1 MIRDQVADG
10 ANLAIEDQSG
20 GLGVA
25 RRAACRKGPRA
36 IRIESRPLG
45 RSPHLG
51 QRVGHI
57 PVCGT
62 ELLLTGHHIVV
73 CAPNRAQAVGQQWV
87 VVQQRERVCST
98 GMSLR
103 QQDLPQD
110 EFKIVLNE
118 FHAGEVLGSPAMW
131 GVVCRGWGGWPEGI
145 LRRWRVNPPMPVKT
159 PA

>member
-25 RRAACRKGPRA
+25 RRAACRKGTRA

-51 QRVGHI
+51 QGVGHI
-57 PVCGT
+57 PIGGT
-62 ELLLTGHHIVV
+62 ELLLTGHQVVV
-73 CAPNRAQAVGQQWV
+73 CASNRAQAVGQQGV
-87 VVQQRERVCST
+87 VVQQRERVGAT
-98 GMSLR
+98 GVSLR
-103 QQDLPQD
+103 QQDLLQD

-118 FHAGEVLGSPAMW
+118 FHAGGDLASPAMW
-131 GVVCRGWGGWPEGI
+131 
-145 LRRWRVNPPMPVKT
+145 
-159 PA
+159 